1 MLKNADIFQKLEMI
15 KFFWISLIFIEP
27 CGIMTWTNNCQPT
40 SWGMVDFLHF
50 AKLPNHVL
58 LAIFALI
65 FQHNFFAK
73 CKGNFH
79 DLWSASTCYHLLI
92 SPLLASCTSQKNE
105 LQILPVVLFSLWRN
119 FNSSQGTFL
128 CTNPPSTIGTSPF
141 IVPNPTT
148 QEKYKTW
155 KIIIDIIHLHSQK

>member
-1 MLKNADIFQKLEMI
+1 
-15 KFFWISLIFIEP
+15 
-27 CGIMTWTNNCQPT
+27 
-40 SWGMVDFLHF
+40 MVDFLHF
-50 AKLPNHVL
+50 AKFPNHVL
-58 LAIFALI
+58 LAFFALI
-65 FQHNFFAK
+65 FQHKCFAK

-79 DLWSASTCYHLLI
+79 DLWNASTCYYLLI
-92 SPLLASCTSQKNE
+92 SPLLASCTSQKMNCRFFP
-105 LQILPVVLFSLWRN
+105 LSSSHSKGIS
-119 FNSSQGTFL
+119 NSTQGTFL